1 MGLHPGRST
10 AAPFFLALL
19 TVVAAAP
26 LAAQQQT
33 FAPTGAVLI
42 GVHTSYDF
50 TGKAP
55 GVGMQLRLPLTAK
68 MDLAPGG
75 DLYFKDGAT
84 YGQLDLDLVAPFK
97 AQGAGN
103 YFGVGTAIVRSG
115 GNGTTPNDTRIGPD
129 VVVGVTSTHPIGTLL
144 ARPFFEV
151 RWTVL
156 TGPNP
161 LAATAGLN
169 FRLF

>member
-1 MGLHPGRST
+1 MIAST
-10 AAPFFLALL
+10 A
-19 TVVAAAP
+19 T

-33 FAPTGAVLI
+33 YAPTGAVMI
-42 GVHTSYDF
+42 GVHASYDL

-68 MDLAPGG
+68 MDLAPSG
-75 DLYFKDGAT
+75 DLYFKNGLT

-115 GNGTTPNDTRIGPD
+115 GNGTTPNDTRIGPE
-129 VVVGVTSTHPIGTLL
+129 VVVGITSTRPSGTLL
-144 ARPFFEV
+144 ARPYFEM
-151 RWTVL
+151 RWTIL

-161 LAATAGLN
+161 LALTAGLN

>member
-1 MGLHPGRST
+1 MGPGPGRS
-10 AAPFFLALL
+10 AASALLPALL
-19 TVVAAAP
+19 TVALAVPA
-26 LAAQQQT
+26 AAQQQV
-33 FAPTGAVLI
+33 FLPTGAVMI

-55 GVGMQLRLPLTAK
+55 GVGMQLRLPLTPK
-68 MDLAPGG
+68 MDLAPSG
-75 DLYFKDGAT
+75 DLYFKNGVT

-129 VVVGVTSTHPIGTLL
+129 IVVGVTSTHPMGTLL
-144 ARPFFEV
+144 ARPFFEL
-151 RWTVL
+151 RWTIL

>member
-1 MGLHPGRST
+1 MAVLLLWVMASMAS
-10 AAPFFLALL
+10 AAPI
-19 TVVAAAP
+19 
-26 LAAQQQT
+26 AAQQQT
-33 FAPTGAVLI
+33 YSPIGAVMI
-42 GVHTSYDF
+42 GVHASYDA

-68 MDLAPGG
+68 MDLAPSG
-75 DLYFKDGAT
+75 DLYFKNGLT

-115 GNGTTPNDTRIGPD
+115 GSGGTPNDTRIGPE
-129 VVVGVTSTHPIGTLL
+129 VVVGVTSTHPSGTLL
-144 ARPFFEV
+144 ARPYFEL

-161 LAATAGLN
+161 LALTAGLN